1 VVVLRN
7 QPVSGPAGP
16 IVVCTRNDD
25 LQAIVDATPADRRED
40 LVFIQNGML
49 QPWLDAQ
56 DLGENTQVR
65 CGASGRPAWLAGGAP
80 SVAWLGPRP
89 GTGMR
94 LPDRSIRCWRC
105 RRCWCTLPWP
115 RRARRPSTARPTS
128 TQRA

>member
-1 VVVLRN
+1 MVVLRN

-56 DLGENTQVR
+56 GLGENTQVR
-65 CGASGRPAWLAGGAP
+65 APAL
-80 SVAWLGPRP
+80 S
-89 GTGMR
+89 
-94 LPDRSIRCWRC
+94 
-105 RRCWCTLPWP
+105 
-115 RRARRPSTARPTS
+115 
-128 TQRA
+128 